1 MQILMHFPE
10 MLQLLGQRQRAT
22 KLQLFI
28 SSYQAVP
35 EKTHLGKPKEEGL
48 GTSCSLDLAP
58 KQCHTKKHFSG
69 CHAGME
75 GVWGITTR
83 CVEIAPNNDNFS
95 RTSHSNIVWGN
106 TSPCQDLPCS
116 KLKSRKRNS
125 CSTQPCA
132 NKPCP
137 TTSRELPGSA
147 ESKQSQSRAP
157 VSTRSRHLTLA
168 PPTAATEFCLEAS
181 KCRLECGFKGIWKIK
196 AS

>member
-1 MQILMHFPE
+1 MPQNCSSSSHHTKWSQKKHILGNPKRKDWAPPAPYIWP
-10 MLQLLGQRQRAT
+10 Q
-22 KLQLFI
+22 
-28 SSYQAVP
+28 SSVTQ
-35 EKTHLGKPKEEGL
+35 
-48 GTSCSLDLAP
+48 
-58 KQCHTKKHFSG
+58 KKHFSG
-69 CHAGME
+69 CHTGME

-83 CVEIAPNNDNFS
+83 CVEIALNNDNFS

-116 KLKSRKRNS
+116 KLKSCKRNS

-157 VSTRSRHLTLA
+157 VSTCSCHLTLA
-168 PPTAATEFCLEAS
+168 PPTAATEFCLETS